1 MKKKKNKE
9 IDFEIV
15 RYNPDVSIGLNSE
28 QVAERNEHFLTN
40 TVNKGSNK
48 TILNI
53 ILKNFFTFFNVMYA
67 LIFVLLLSAKVEI
80 LNYTFVLIVTVNTLI
95 GIIQEIKSKKTIDKL
110 SLLSAPSA
118 YVIRN
123 GIKQE
128 IKVEEIVLDDIMY
141 LNAGKEITTD
151 AILVSGE
158 IEVNESQL
166 TGESVPIRKVV
177 GDTLYSGSF
186 VVSGNCKAKVER
198 VGKDNQIEKLSN
210 EAKQYSKPKSEILS
224 SLRYLLRFVSI
235 IFIPS
240 GLILYIR
247 AEKIKSIQDF
257 FMSYGSPTYTD
268 SIKSTSAALLGMIP
282 AGLFLLTTVALAV
295 GVIRLSK
302 RKTLVQEIYC
312 IEMLARVDVLCL
324 DKTGTITDGTMT
336 VTRYIEPRR
345 NTEFNVSDVMS
356 SMNSALQEANSTA
369 KALENYFGF
378 GKKYTATEILPFS
391 SENKYSAVSFAEIG
405 GTFILGAPEFVLKGS
420 FDRVSDDV
428 NEYANQGLRVLA
440 LAHSA
445 MPLKD
450 GKIQR
455 VPKIVALILIED
467 QIRREAYDT
476 IKYFRDNG
484 VQVKVISGDNPV
496 TVSEVSRRV
505 GIENAEDYISLE
517 GLTDEEVAQVANSYT
532 VFGRVK
538 PNQKQILVKALKE
551 AKHTVAMTGDGVNDI
566 LALKEADCSIAMA
579 SGCDAV
585 RNVAQ
590 LVLLDSNFASMPHV
604 VAEGRRVINNI
615 QRTASLF
622 FVKTLFSMIIALL
635 VIAGFFSKFSPSLEG
650 NYPFSPSQLIPIEL
664 FAIGI
669 PAFFLALQ
677 PNKDIIKGRF
687 LYNVIRKSLPGAITI
702 ALEVCVAYMLAR
714 PLGFTTDQVATIV
727 VVSATATCML
737 ILYTTCRPFKWQ
749 TLTLFISMVVLSLTV
764 VIGSIRQVR
773 IGPLDLRDQFQLVE
787 ITNRETNAG
796 SIQLKTIVDVKD
808 NKRYRISRW
817 YVGNTPTSI
826 NAKVKID
833 ESEINY
839 YKEKCEVFEDTD
851 GSYYVSYI
859 EDQDEKNAYVENHSH
874 LEYNKEKNKY
884 YWVIEDNT
892 TYYNGEMLEADTKI
906 NATPLLLLLVMSLS
920 SYLIIIIVNAVVAI
934 LMMDKDSIDMKIKE
948 KKFFFKKKE

>member
-1 MKKKKNKE
+1 MAKKDNFVDQNSAIRFHPDIHTGLTKE
-9 IDFEIV
+9 EITQ
-15 RYNPDVSIGLNSE
+15 RNEQGLNNK
-28 QVAERNEHFLTN
+28 VD
-40 TVNKGSNK
+40 KGSNK
-48 TILNI
+48 TILSI
-53 ILKNFFTFFNVMYA
+53 ILKNIFTFFNIMYII
-67 LIFVLLLSAKVEI
+67 IFFLLLSADAD
-80 LNYTFVLIVTVNTLI
+80 LFNYSFVVIVTANTAI
-95 GIIQEIKSKKTIDKL
+95 GIFQEIKSKRTIDKL
-110 SLLSAPSA
+110 SLLSAPRA
-118 YVIRN
+118 FVVRD

-128 IKVEEIVLDDIMY
+128 VDVADIVLDDIMY

-151 AILVSGE
+151 AILVEGE

-166 TGESVPIRKVV
+166 TGESVPIRKNI
-177 GDTLYSGSF
+177 GDTLYSGSY
-186 VVSGNCKAKVER
+186 VVSGNCYAQVER
-198 VGKDNQIEKLSN
+198 VGKENAIEKLSN
-210 EAKQYSKPKSEILS
+210 QAKQYSKPRSEILT

-235 IFIPS
+235 IIIPS

-247 AEKIKSIQDF
+247 AEKITSFMDFLKSPQ
-257 FMSYGSPTYTD
+257 SPTYSD
-268 SIKSTSAALLGMIP
+268 SIMSTSAALLGMIP

-295 GVIRLSK
+295 GVMRLAK

-345 NTEFNVSDVMS
+345 NSEYNVADIMS
-356 SMNSALQEANSTA
+356 SLNTALQESNSTA

-378 GKKYTATEILPFS
+378 GKKYTPQEILPFS
-391 SENKYSAVSFAEIG
+391 SENKYSAVSFKEYP
-405 GTFILGAPEFVLKGS
+405 GTFVLGAPEFVLKAS
-420 FDRVSDDV
+420 YDRISDTV

-440 LAHSA
+440 LAHS
-445 MPLKD
+445 PLTLKD

-455 VPKIVALILIED
+455 TPKLVALILIED

-476 IKYFRDNG
+476 IKYFKENG

-604 VAEGRRVINNI
+604 VGEGRRVINNI

-622 FVKTLFSMIIALL
+622 FVKTLFSMIIAIL
-635 VIAGFFSKFSPSLEG
+635 VIAGFFTKFSPSLEG
-650 NYPFSPSQLIPIEL
+650 NYPFIASQLMPIEM

-677 PNKDIIKGRF
+677 PNRDIIKGRF
-687 LYNVIRKSLPGAITI
+687 LYNIIRKSLPGAITI
-702 ALEVCVAYMLAR
+702 AIQVCLAYVFAR

-727 VVSATATCML
+727 VISATATCML
-737 ILYTTCRPFKWQ
+737 ILYSTCRPFKPF
-749 TLTLFISMVVLSLTV
+749 TLTLFIAMVSLTLFCTF
-764 VIGSIRQVR
+764 GSIKELS
-773 IGPLDLRDQFQLVE
+773 IGPINLRDQFQLVE

-796 SIQLKTIVDVKD
+796 SIQLKTLLEEYVEDGETKTRRVSK
-808 NKRYRISRW
+808 W
-817 YVGNTPTSI
+817 FVGNLDTGLYATNENPSEKENENYI
-826 NAKVKID
+826 ID
-833 ESEINY
+833 HTQVSE
-839 YKEKCEVFEDTD
+839 
-851 GSYYVSYI
+851 YVA
-859 EDQDEKNAYVENHSH
+859 EHSH
-874 LEYNKEKNKY
+874 LEYNKSDGKY
-884 YWVIEDNT
+884 YWVIEERTD
-892 TYYNGEMLEADTKI
+892 YYNGGMIEADVKI
-906 NATPLLLLLVMSLS
+906 NASPLLLLLAMTLS
-920 SYLIIIIVNAVVAI
+920 SYLIIIIVNAIIAI
-934 LMMDKDSIDMKIKE
+934 FMGDISSLKKE
-948 KKFFFKKKE
+948 KKIVEEKEEPREEPREISFPF